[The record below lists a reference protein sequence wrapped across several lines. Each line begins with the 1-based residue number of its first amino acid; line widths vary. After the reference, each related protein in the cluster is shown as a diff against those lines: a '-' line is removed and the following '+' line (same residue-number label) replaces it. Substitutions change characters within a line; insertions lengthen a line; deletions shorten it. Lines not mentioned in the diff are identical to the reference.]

1 MVLTSLSVFSPC
13 SLKNA
18 YLSEQLKELFS
29 CLKICC
35 CRHKSLTCVVVNIQV
50 CRYFNNVPS
59 ARFPVIWEV
68 HMVFVVEETKRHL
81 VTSEGPGTKLHDAGL
96 LVEWEVCHINRTWRL
111 KNTRT
116 ILVWVYFKFNLESE
130 QKIAC
135 PAKYFFPFVFSALHS
150 LLNCQ
155 IETN

>member
-1 MVLTSLSVFSPC
+1 MWHLYLIFLLALSKMRIYLNNWNSFFS
-13 SLKNA
+13 S
-18 YLSEQLKELFS
+18 
-29 CLKICC
+29 LKICC
-35 CRHKSLTCVVVNIQV
+35 CQHKSLTCVVVNIQV

-81 VTSEGPGTKLHDAGL
+81 VTSEGPGIKLHDAGL
-96 LVEWEVCHINRTWRL
+96 LIEWEVCHINRTWRL
-111 KNTRT
+111 KNKRT
-116 ILVWVYFKFNLESE
+116 ILVWLYFKFNPESE

-135 PAKYFFPFVFSALHS
+135 PAKYFFAFVFSALHS